1 MAVLRNGEWIAPFWG
16 AENTFITGQDM
27 LGMQTSSIATYGVL
41 VPGLTNLTRRI
52 RYYGF
57 YTWILEQYAKRV
69 GKDSIAEFHKYVRRA
84 ELLLAYMMA
93 DQFPDIKGV
102 VGSLFAKKHL
112 NDFDTTIDIALGADK
127 AEDRKTYWKYSSG
140 AFGQYYQGALI
151 ALKLVDASKHNPKI
165 FVATTDLGR
174 ELCACFEA
182 SIPEDIREKFW
193 NVVNQGKI
201 ARADLATLAEGFC
214 LTDITEGSSEC
225 SFYRALLLGTDF
237 PGSESSAGYGFFRK
251 DTILLYLSYL
261 QDSERFNKEISF
273 WDTFYSSA
281 WDGHQLQVST
291 AAKGWM
297 YYSLNENTHF
307 SLETFL
313 WQLLVR
319 LEDKNLLL
327 HEALDLLSQE
337 VIAELGSLLPSGVG
351 KERSLLELA
360 QTICLMGHEPFGDV
374 AAIQE
379 KTKTNSPSRASANA
393 LIALAK
399 MHLGIKEEFKKLT
412 DYSRLYRMDREGD
425 SLSFYLWMQKHQNL
439 SIEEF
444 LKKLFLHKIINRHLE
459 VAMRKM
465 RNRNENTLKF
475 IFEDNQ
481 LKLVN
486 TFPPVFTTPRIPSL
500 HFFLEDIGF
509 LEPESSVLTADGKKV
524 LEGGIDG

>member
-69 GKDSIAEFHKYVRRA
+69 GKDSVAEFHKYVRRA
-84 ELLLAYMMA
+84 ELLLAFMMA

-112 NDFDTTIDIALGADK
+112 NDFDTTIDIALGAEK
-127 AEDRKTYWKYSSG
+127 SEGRKTYWMYSSG

-174 ELCACFEA
+174 ELCACFET

-193 NVVNQGKI
+193 DAVTQGKI

-214 LTDITEGSSEC
+214 LTDIPEGSSEC
-225 SFYRALLLGTDF
+225 YFYRALLLGTDF
-237 PGSESSAGYGFFRK
+237 PGSESRAGYGLFRK

-261 QDSERFNKEISF
+261 QDSKRFNKEISF

-281 WDGHQLQVST
+281 WDGHRLQGSKAT
-291 AAKGWM
+291 KGWM

-307 SLETFL
+307 CLETFL

-319 LEDKNLLL
+319 LEEGPLYLD
-327 HEALDLLSQE
+327 EALDLLSQE
-337 VIAELGSLLPSGVG
+337 VIAELDSPAPPGIDKDL
-351 KERSLLELA
+351 SLLELA
-360 QTICLMGHEPFGDV
+360 QTICQSGHEPFGEV

-379 KTKTNSPSRASANA
+379 NTKTFPARASASA
-393 LIALAK
+393 LVALAK
-399 MHLGIKEEFKKLT
+399 MHLGIQDEFKKLT
-412 DYSRLYRMDREGD
+412 DYSRLYRMYREGD
-425 SLSFYLWMQKHQNL
+425 SLSFYLWMQKHQGL

-444 LKKLFLHKIINRHLE
+444 LKKLFLQKIINRHLE
-459 VAMRKM
+459 VATRKM

-500 HFFLEDIGF
+500 RFFLEDIGF
-509 LEPESSVLTADGKKV
+509 LEQDSDFLTADGKKV